1 MAKTLKGQTE
11 LTDYMGAVQAGNVE
25 ELRATLRRAL
35 TTIEAFCLASDWLEG
50 GEDTEAVHD
59 QAHLARNPSGIIAE
73 IKAALADE

>member
-25 ELRATLRRAL
+25 ELRATLRRAQ
-35 TTIEAFCLASDWLEG
+35 TTIEAFCLACDWLEG
-50 GEDTEAVHD
+50 GEDTEGVHD
-59 QAHLARNPSGIIAE
+59 QAHLARNPSGIIAD

>member
-11 LTDYMGAVQAGNVE
+11 LMHYLGAVQACNVE
-25 ELRATLRRAL
+25 ELQATLRRAL

-50 GEDTEAVHD
+50 GEDIEAVHD

-73 IKAALADE
+73 IKAALADH

>member
-35 TTIEAFCLASDWLEG
+35 TTIEAFCLACDWLEG
-50 GEDTEAVHD
+50 GEDTEGVHD
-59 QAHLARNPSGIIAE
+59 QAHLARNPSGIIAD
-73 IKAALADE
+73 IKAALADH